1 MEFLGKVRSMVSFI
15 CGLMQWLSRT
25 TSLPSP
31 MQTPKESPSHH
42 SLQPDVVVDHHS
54 SKTSS
59 LSPSESS
66 CSDSVA
72 FWSSSKDEMIIT
84 ILTKDMEKQR
94 FAVKRDYPPPIPPLA
109 YGNLR
114 ARMPY
119 VLTRHYGDGKL
130 VLRVGRVKHHGYFEA
145 RKENGRLVLNL
156 LTLGD
161 KCCHGVCEDSE
172 DREVLEDHLQTIHED
187 IEYSEEKMEEDDQR
201 KEYEE
206 TVMDFQGRLDGYAAA
221 IEVAA

>member
-1 MEFLGKVRSMVSFI
+1 MVIKDDVVTISHANSKRI
-15 CGLMQWLSRT
+15 SI
-25 TSLPSP
+25 PSY
-31 MQTPKESPSHH
+31 
-42 SLQPDVVVDHHS
+42 SLQPDVVDHHS

-59 LSPSESS
+59 LSASESS
-66 CSDSVA
+66 WSDSVV

-84 ILTKDMEKQR
+84 KAMEKQR

-130 VLRVGRVKHHGYFEA
+130 VLRVERVKHHGYFEA
-145 RKENGRLVLNL
+145 RRENGRFVLNL

-187 IEYSEEKMEEDDQR
+187 TEYSEEKMEEDDQG
-201 KEYEE
+201 KEQQE

-221 IEVAA
+221 IEVAALIKDYYKIVFFF

>member
-1 MEFLGKVRSMVSFI
+1 MFSMEVLGEDRSIVSFI
-15 CGLMQWLSRT
+15 CGLVQWLSRT

-31 MQTPKESPSHH
+31 MRTPKESPSHH
-42 SLQPDVVVDHHS
+42 SLQPDVVDHHS

-66 CSDSVA
+66 WSDSVA
-72 FWSSSKDEMIIT
+72 FLSSSKDEMIIT
-84 ILTKDMEKQR
+84 KNMEKQR

-130 VLRVGRVKHHGYFEA
+130 VLRVERVKHHGYFEA
-145 RKENGRLVLNL
+145 RRKNGRLVLNL

-161 KCCHGVCEDSE
+161 KCCHGVYEDSVA
-172 DREVLEDHLQTIHED
+172 REVLEDHDLQTIHED
-187 IEYSEEKMEEDDQR
+187 LEKSQEKMEEDDQR
-201 KEYEE
+201 KEY
-206 TVMDFQGRLDGYAAA
+206 QN
-221 IEVAA
+221 

>member
-1 MEFLGKVRSMVSFI
+1 MEFLGKARSIVSFI
-15 CGLMQWLSRT
+15 CGLVQWLLSRT

-31 MQTPKESPSHH
+31 MQTPKESPPHQYC
-42 SLQPDVVVDHHS
+42 LQPDHD

-59 LSPSESS
+59 WSS
-66 CSDSVA
+66 INGAESVA
-72 FWSSSKDEMIIT
+72 FLSSSKEEMIA
-84 ILTKDMEKQR
+84 KDMEKPDYSTRKQR
-94 FAVKRDYPPPIPPLA
+94 FAVKREYPAPIPPLA

-130 VLRVGRVKHHGYFEA
+130 VLRVERVKHHGYFEA
-145 RKENGRLVLNL
+145 RRENGRLVLNL

-161 KCCHGVCEDSE
+161 KCCNGVCEDSE
-172 DREVLEDHLQTIHED
+172 ERGEDRLQTVNED
-187 IEYSEEKMEEDDQR
+187 IEYSEEKIEEDYQR
-201 KEYEE
+201 KEYQE